1 MPIDPLNPSLELPGL
16 SVSLDDL
23 VYRYEPQQTPSDRP
37 HLFIYFLTI
46 HNHSDRRVTLLAR
59 KWVVARPDGDTE
71 VIEGDRI
78 VGQTPSLA
86 PGESFS
92 YNSFHL
98 AGDDAEV
105 RGAFFGLD
113 EHGHRI
119 HVRIPSF
126 ALRVPEEF
134 R

>member
-1 MPIDPLNPSLELPGL
+1 MPIDPLHPSIELPGL
-16 SVSLDDL
+16 SVTLDNL
-23 VYRYEPQQTPSDRP
+23 VHRYEPQQAPADRP

-59 KWVVARPDGDTE
+59 KWVVQRPDGETE

-86 PGESFS
+86 PGETFS

-98 AGDDAEV
+98 TGTDAAV

-113 EHGHRI
+113 EQGHRI
-119 HVRIPSF
+119 HVRIPAF
-126 ALRVPEEF
+126 DLRVPEAF
-134 R
+134 